1 MPIYMDRHELAGTT
15 AEEVAQAHL
24 KDLAIQDRYGVKFL
38 TYWFDEAR
46 GTTFCLV
53 QSPDKETANRVHRE
67 AHGDVAYTMVEVAL
81 SVVEAFL
88 GRVSDPEPPA
98 PDRQVEMDPGFR
110 AVMFTDIVGSTE
122 MTARL
127 GDRRAVEIVRAHD
140 ALVRR
145 ALAGHQGREVKHTGD
160 GIMAS
165 FADTAAAVASAR
177 AILEAF
183 ADFNRSSAEPIRV
196 RIGLHAGEPV
206 EDSNDLFGATVQ
218 MAARLCQAAEPD
230 TIVTSSEIR
239 AACTDDTSW
248 IALGEIRLK
257 GFPAPVPL
265 FRVAARQRPGQPP
278 KKD

>member
-1 MPIYMDRHELAGTT
+1 
-15 AEEVAQAHL
+15 
-24 KDLAIQDRYGVKFL
+24 
-38 TYWFDEAR
+38 
-46 GTTFCLV
+46 
-53 QSPDKETANRVHRE
+53 
-67 AHGDVAYTMVEVAL
+67 
-81 SVVEAFL
+81 
-88 GRVSDPEPPA
+88 
-98 PDRQVEMDPGFR
+98 
-110 AVMFTDIVGSTE
+110 MFTDIVGSTE

-239 AACTDDTSW
+239 AACADDTSW
-248 IALGEIRLK
+248 IALGESRLK

-265 FRVAARQRPGQPP
+265 FRVAARQRPVSLRRRTNAKKFDRACCEGAWTFLNWMECIRGPVLHDLAHEAPDREQSLQQPSPKQLQVGRREVGVPPPGQHADRNSTLPAEQHRGGDP
-278 KKD
+278 YRPGLHADCGTRT

>member
-15 AEEVAQAHL
+15 AEEAAQAHL

-38 TYWFDEAR
+38 TYWFDETR
-46 GTTFCLV
+46 GTAFCLV

-67 AHGDVAYTMVEVAL
+67 AHGGVAQTMVEVVEL
-81 SVVEAFL
+81 SAVEAFL
-88 GRVSDPEPPA
+88 GRACDPKPPA
-98 PDRQVEMDPGFR
+98 RDRPAAMDPGFR

-127 GDRRAVEIVRAHD
+127 GDRRSVEIVRAHD

-145 ALAGHQGREVKHTGD
+145 ALAGHGGREVKHTGD

-165 FADTAAAVASAR
+165 FADTTAAVACAR

-183 ADFNRSSAEPIRV
+183 AEFNRSSAEPIRV

-218 MAARLCQAAEPD
+218 MAARLCQAAEPE
-230 TIVTSSEIR
+230 TIVASREVR
-239 AACTDDTSW
+239 ALSADAAGW
-248 IALGEIRLK
+248 VALGEARLK
-257 GFPAPVPL
+257 GFPGPVPL
-265 FRVAARQRPGQPP
+265 FRVAERHG
-278 KKD
+278 